1 MPLTSKVIY
10 QGNLRNQ
17 AEHLKSGQVILND
30 APLDNNGKG
39 EAFSPTDMVATAL
52 ATCALTLMGIRAKQE
67 GFDLEETSASVV
79 KEMAS
84 DPRRISTI
92 AISISIKANC
102 SEKMQKILEGV
113 GRNCPVSKSLSSDL
127 KQEFEFNWKGA

>member
-127 KQEFEFNWKGA
+127 KQEFEFNWTGA

>member
-52 ATCALTLMGIRAKQE
+52 ATCALTVMGIRAKQE

-127 KQEFEFNWKGA
+127 KQEFEFNWTGA

>member
-52 ATCALTLMGIRAKQE
+52 ATCALTVMGIRAKQE

-84 DPRRISTI
+84 DPRRIGTI

-127 KQEFEFNWKGA
+127 KQEFEFNWTGA

>member
-30 APLDNNGKG
+30 APIDNNGKG

-52 ATCALTLMGIRAKQE
+52 ATCALTVMGIRAKQE
-67 GFDLEETSASVV
+67 GFDLEETSATVV

-84 DPRRISTI
+84 DPRRISTV
-92 AISISIKANC
+92 AVSISIKANC

-113 GRNCPVSKSLSSDL
+113 GRNCPVSKSLSSEL
-127 KQEFEFNWKGA
+127 KQEFQFNWTGA